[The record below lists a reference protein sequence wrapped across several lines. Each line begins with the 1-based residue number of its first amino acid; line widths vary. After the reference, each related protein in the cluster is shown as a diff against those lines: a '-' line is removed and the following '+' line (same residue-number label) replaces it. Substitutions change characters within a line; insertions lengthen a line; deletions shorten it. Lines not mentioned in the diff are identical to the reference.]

1 MTDLSPIPT
10 VDPAALFCCAVSLRD
25 AAMESTGGR
34 ESNLGEEYN
43 GWDEFLRQVMAVATR
58 FETWATDHVAF
69 EALGEVWPYFMEDR
83 FGAACVEVVDLWHL
97 AEFGDEDCVRVA
109 QHLGLPLILD
119 ESLHIPLDVRAPN
132 PVEGS
137 AFHEF
142 CIRAIRY
149 HLEDE
154 DPMPLAAGG
163 DPWDPEWTNPVFA
176 IYGVQ
181 ADGIEMHITDLPQYR
196 DAVVLVGKLSPGI
209 QFPEQPIVN
218 PTGREVRSTAFCRS
232 ITRQI

>member
-1 MTDLSPIPT
+1 MTDLSPVPT

-43 GWDEFLRQVMAVATR
+43 GWDEFLRQVMGVATR
-58 FETWATDHVAF
+58 FETWATEHVAF
-69 EALGEVWPYFMEDR
+69 DELGEVWPYSMEDR
-83 FGAACVEVVDLWHL
+83 FGRACVEVVDLWHL
-97 AEFGDEDCVRVA
+97 AEFDDEDSVRVA
-109 QHLGLPLILD
+109 QHLGLPLIYD
-119 ESLHIPLDVRAPN
+119 ESLHIPLEVRAPN
-132 PVEGS
+132 PVVGS

-149 HLEDE
+149 HVEDE
-154 DPMPLAAGG
+154 EPMPLMAG
-163 DPWDPEWTNPVFA
+163 DKPWDPEWTDPVFA

-196 DAVVLVGKLSPGI
+196 DAVVLLGKLSPGI
-209 QFPEQPIVN
+209 RFLEKPVVDPA
-218 PTGREVRSTAFCRS
+218 GREVRG
-232 ITRQI
+232 